1 MRSKSVVLWVVI
13 GAVGLLACGCSLS
26 LPGSRTCDQGCSD
39 PVQATSKILGNDVGG
54 LNPDDVQVLT
64 DLAMQVSG
72 VAFPEVT
79 NEQAAAVVSFLQANG
94 ITTLQSLQAKIAQAE
109 ADPSS
114 IVIPDDVLA
123 VLQQIAANPDA
134 YINAVQQL

>member
-1 MRSKSVVLWVVI
+1 
-13 GAVGLLACGCSLS
+13 
-26 LPGSRTCDQGCSD
+26 
-39 PVQATSKILGNDVGG
+39 VGG